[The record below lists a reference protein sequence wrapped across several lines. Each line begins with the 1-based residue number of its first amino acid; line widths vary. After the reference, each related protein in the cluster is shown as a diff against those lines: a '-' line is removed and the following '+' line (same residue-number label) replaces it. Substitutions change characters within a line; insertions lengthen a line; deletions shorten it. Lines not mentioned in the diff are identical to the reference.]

1 MLGFDATSGAALPPV
16 WVAGAVAAVV
26 AAGAGLLVVAG
37 WRGGAGR
44 RVLAGLAVVAALG
57 LAAWTAE
64 LAATAQVR
72 RAERHALATRLA
84 ELTGRALVPGS
95 PLACLDGLA
104 GTAAEPACEAVL
116 LGRPETTAA
125 AVAYVA
131 TQLALLGEAAP
142 AADRDPALAAVL
154 APLRRTLA
162 ADRFGVVAH
171 VLAQRAGCT
180 PDSCAALAL
189 LDETERVRA
198 NIRDHRFELL
208 LARNVAA
215 WPGGSGL
222 AAGDALT
229 GSAAASQSFSPPL
242 GPAPA
247 LAGTGSPAGAPAPA
261 SGPAAA
267 GASGRPA
274 SARYDFP
281 SAASIPPVSIM

>member
-1 MLGFDATSGAALPPV
+1 
-16 WVAGAVAAVV
+16 
-26 AAGAGLLVVAG
+26 
-37 WRGGAGR
+37 
-44 RVLAGLAVVAALG
+44 
-57 LAAWTAE
+57 
-64 LAATAQVR
+64 
-72 RAERHALATRLA
+72 
-84 ELTGRALVPGS
+84 
-95 PLACLDGLA
+95 
-104 GTAAEPACEAVL
+104 
-116 LGRPETTAA
+116 TTAA

-131 TQLALLGEAAP
+131 AQLALLGEAAP
-142 AADRDPALAAVL
+142 AAARDPALAAVL

-189 LDETERVRA
+189 LDDPERVRA

-229 GSAAASQSFSPPL
+229 GSAAASQGFSPPL

-261 SGPAAA
+261 SGPAAT
-267 GASGRPA
+267 GASGRPG
-274 SARYDFP
+274 SSRYDFP
-281 SAASIPPVSIM
+281 SAASIPPVSIMSPEPAGPAPPVGARDIPAPTPGTAGAAPPARK